1 MYVEQAL
8 ANSHALLFDLVWLTD
23 PTAWIGL
30 LTLTAIQIVLGIDNL
45 LFIAI
50 LSARLP
56 AREAKAARYIGL
68 GGALVIRVILMMFAA
83 YVMAMNNPLF
93 SIFDFNVTVRDIMM
107 FLGGAFLIYKAT
119 EELHSKLEGDSGDE
133 TVSVSKAAGQS
144 FFVATTQI
152 MILDVLFSGDAIIT
166 AVGMTNHAFIMIFAV
181 SIAMLLL
188 MWASGFI
195 SEFVYRHPTVVIL
208 CLGFL
213 LLIGFSLIM
222 EAFHLE
228 VPKGYLYSA
237 IGFSLLIEIFNQVS
251 RKNILKL
258 NPSKNMQ
265 SRQVAAS
272 LVLRLLGSK
281 NTDMHSLQEAIV
293 SRPSAYVFNQQEKEM
308 VSRVLELSTLPIKAV
323 MTARLDLEMLKIDGS
338 KEAIIEKVLKTNKTR
353 LIAYKHGHKD
363 QPIGYILRAKVLEQ
377 YITHPEQD
385 PLELEAEVK
394 EPIYIPQSIN
404 VLSVLEQFKQTK
416 RYFAFVIDEF
426 GCFEGIVTIH
436 DILEEITGQM
446 PNKTEIPEVQA
457 MDKDNQVYRV
467 DGDTIL
473 SDVQRTTGL
482 EIEPTEH
489 YQTIAGYVLD
499 RLQRVPKN
507 GDRITLDQWII
518 EVSSADKTGI
528 NVLKLTKIKNS

>member
-83 YVMAMNNPLF
+83 YVMAMSNPLF

-119 EELHSKLEGDSGDE
+119 EELHSKLEGDSGDD

-144 FFVATTQI
+144 FLVATTQI

-338 KEAIIEKVLKTNKTR
+338 KEAIIDKVLKTNKTR
-353 LIAYKHGHKD
+353 LIA
-363 QPIGYILRAKVLEQ
+363 
-377 YITHPEQD
+377 
-385 PLELEAEVK
+385 
-394 EPIYIPQSIN
+394 
-404 VLSVLEQFKQTK
+404 
-416 RYFAFVIDEF
+416 
-426 GCFEGIVTIH
+426 
-436 DILEEITGQM
+436 
-446 PNKTEIPEVQA
+446 
-457 MDKDNQVYRV
+457 
-467 DGDTIL
+467 
-473 SDVQRTTGL
+473 
-482 EIEPTEH
+482 
-489 YQTIAGYVLD
+489 
-499 RLQRVPKN
+499 
-507 GDRITLDQWII
+507 
-518 EVSSADKTGI
+518 
-528 NVLKLTKIKNS
+528 

>member
-1 MYVEQAL
+1 MNVEQAL
-8 ANSHALLFDLVWLTD
+8 ANSHALLFDMLWVLD

-56 AREAKAARYIGL
+56 PKQAKAARYIGL
-68 GGALVIRVILMMFAA
+68 GGALVLRIVLMMFAA
-83 YVMAMNNPLF
+83 YVMAMSKPLF

-133 TVSVSKAAGQS
+133 TVSVSKAVGQS
-144 FFVATTQI
+144 FAIATTQI
-152 MILDVLFSGDAIIT
+152 MILDVLFSGDSIIT
-166 AVGMTNHAFIMIFAV
+166 AVGMTNHAFIMIIAV
-181 SIAMLLL
+181 TIAMLLL

-195 SEFVYRHPTVVIL
+195 SEFVYKHPTVVIL

-237 IGFSLLIEIFNQVS
+237 IGFSLLIEVFNQVS

-265 SRQVAAS
+265 SRQIAAN

-281 NTDMHSLQEAIV
+281 NTDMHSIQEAIV
-293 SRPSAYVFNQQEKEM
+293 SRPSAYVFNKQEKEM
-308 VSRVLELSTLPIKAV
+308 VSRVLELSTLPVKAV
-323 MTARLDLEMLKIDGS
+323 MTARLDLQMLKIDAP
-338 KEAIIEKVLKTNKTR
+338 KEAILEKILSTTKTK

-363 QPIGYILRAKVLEQ
+363 HPLGYISRASVLSQFINLKEGQ
-377 YITHPEQD
+377 K
-385 PLELEAEVK
+385 LELERLVQ
-394 EPIYIPQSIN
+394 EPIYIPQTIN
-404 VLSVLEQFKQTK
+404 VLSALEQFRQTK
-416 RYFAFVIDEF
+416 KYFAFIIDEF
-426 GCFEGIVTIH
+426 GSFEGIVTIH
-436 DILEEITGQM
+436 DILEEIAGEM
-446 PNKTEIPEVQA
+446 PNKTELPEVQA
-457 MDKDNQVYRV
+457 IDKEHQVYRV

-473 SDVQRTTGL
+473 TDVQRTTGL
-482 EIEPTEH
+482 CIPPSEH

-499 RLQRVPKN
+499 RLQSVPVN
-507 GDRITLDQWII
+507 GEKLELDGWEI
-518 EVSSADKTGI
+518 EVFNADKTGI
-528 NVLKLTKIKNS
+528 NVLKLRKVKP

>member
-1 MYVEQAL
+1 MDVEQAL

-308 VSRVLELSTLPIKAV
+308 VSRDRK
-323 MTARLDLEMLKIDGS
+323 
-338 KEAIIEKVLKTNKTR
+338 
-353 LIAYKHGHKD
+353 
-363 QPIGYILRAKVLEQ
+363 
-377 YITHPEQD
+377 
-385 PLELEAEVK
+385 
-394 EPIYIPQSIN
+394 
-404 VLSVLEQFKQTK
+404 SV
-416 RYFAFVIDEF
+416 V
-426 GCFEGIVTIH
+426 
-436 DILEEITGQM
+436 
-446 PNKTEIPEVQA
+446 
-457 MDKDNQVYRV
+457 
-467 DGDTIL
+467 
-473 SDVQRTTGL
+473 
-482 EIEPTEH
+482 
-489 YQTIAGYVLD
+489 
-499 RLQRVPKN
+499 
-507 GDRITLDQWII
+507 
-518 EVSSADKTGI
+518 
-528 NVLKLTKIKNS
+528 